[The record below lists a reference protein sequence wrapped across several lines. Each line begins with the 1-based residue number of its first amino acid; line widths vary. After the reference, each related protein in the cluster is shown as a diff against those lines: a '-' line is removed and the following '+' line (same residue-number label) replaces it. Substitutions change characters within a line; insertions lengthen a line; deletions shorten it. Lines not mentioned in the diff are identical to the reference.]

1 MDEGS
6 AMNTIAPLH
15 RVELLK
21 ESAFY
26 IPAKGSPTRHRYKL
40 KHNDT
45 FVVMDSH
52 GDIGAALGEPDG
64 VFNNDTRYLSRL
76 ELHVNGQPTLLLG
89 SRVRDDNTML
99 TADLTNPDI
108 FDDGRIVLPKDT
120 VHIARSSFVW
130 NDTFYTRFGIRN
142 YGDRAVDL
150 TLDLWFASDF
160 ADLFEVRGMRRARR
174 GTSGRAQVD
183 ASSARLPYLALD
195 GVLLSTSL
203 QFEPDPHDLDQGRAR
218 YHLTLKGGQRTSIL
232 TAVGF
237 GKQSV
242 PKPERFFR
250 ALRAAAREHRR
261 VAREAVGITS
271 SSEVFNDIATRSFAD
286 VRMLI
291 TRTRDGNYP
300 YAGIPWYST
309 TFGRDG
315 IITALSLLWCMPSL
329 AGGVLSR
336 LAALQATTVDPIND
350 AEPGKIVH
358 ETRSGEMARLREVPF
373 GCYYGSVDA
382 TPLFVLLAGE
392 YWQRTA
398 DTATIRRL
406 WPSIAAA
413 LGWIDRHSREDV
425 NGFLRH
431 SRNAEKG
438 LINQG
443 WKDSF
448 DSVFH
453 ADGKLAEG
461 TIALVEVQAYVVA
474 AKRSIA
480 SAAQALGHTEMAARL
495 MEQAQR
501 LAAAIDRHFWCE
513 ELGIYGIAID
523 GTGELCRVR
532 TSNAGH
538 VLFANAA
545 PNARA
550 RRVAEELMAPGFHS
564 GWGIRTVA
572 EGEAR
577 YNPMS
582 YHNGSIW
589 PHDNAMIAIGFANY
603 GFKRRA
609 AALFE
614 AMSATASQME
624 LRRLPEL
631 FCGFRRSRGHAPTLY
646 PVACAPQ
653 AWASAAPLAVLQA
666 CLGLIF
672 DPAAKRVILR
682 DPVLPASLETIVLR
696 NLEVGDATVD
706 FQLRRSIGAGI
717 SLQVLRND
725 NQAEISIV

>member
-1 MDEGS
+1 MS
-6 AMNTIAPLH
+6 TITPLQ

-21 ESAFY
+21 ETAFY
-26 IPAKGSPTRHRYKL
+26 IPAKGSPTRNRYKL

-45 FVVMDSH
+45 FVVLDSH

-64 VFNNDTRYLSRL
+64 MFNNDTRFLSRL
-76 ELHVNGQPTLLLG
+76 ELHVDGQPTLLLG

-99 TADLTNPDI
+99 TADLTNADI
-108 FDDGRIVLPKDT
+108 YDGGRIVLPKDT

-150 TLDLWFASDF
+150 TLDLWFANDF
-160 ADLFEVRGMRRARR
+160 ADLFEVRGVKRARR
-174 GTSGRAQVD
+174 GTSGRAQLD
-183 ASSARLPYLALD
+183 ASSVRLSYLALD
-195 GVLLSTSL
+195 GVSL
-203 QFEPDPHDLDQGRAR
+203 GTALEFEPEPDKLDEARGRYR
-218 YHLTLKGGQRTSIL
+218 LKLEGGERTSIF

-237 GKQSV
+237 GSESV

-250 ALRAAAREHRR
+250 ALRAAARAQRR
-261 VAREAVGITS
+261 DARQAVNVTS
-271 SSEVFNDIATRSFAD
+271 SSDAFNDIAARSLAD
-286 VRMLI
+286 LRMLM
-291 TRTRDGNYP
+291 TRTRDGDYP

-315 IITALSLLWCMPSL
+315 IITALHLLWCMPSL
-329 AGGVLSR
+329 ARGVLSR
-336 LAALQATTVDPIND
+336 LAALQATQVDPVND

-358 ETRSGEMARLREVPF
+358 ETRAGEMARLREVPF

-398 DTATIRRL
+398 DAATVRRL
-406 WPSIAAA
+406 WPNICAA
-413 LGWIDRHSREDV
+413 LDWIDRHSMEDAE
-425 NGFLRH
+425 GFLRH

-448 DSVFH
+448 DSIFH
-453 ADGKLAEG
+453 ADGRLADG

-480 SAAQALGHTEMAARL
+480 SAARELGHYEMADRL
-495 MEQAQR
+495 LDEAQR
-501 LAAAIDRHFWCE
+501 LAAAIERHFWCE

-523 GTGELCRVR
+523 GEGKLCRVR

-545 PNARA
+545 PDERA

-582 YHNGSIW
+582 YHNGSVW

-603 GFKRRA
+603 GFKQRA
-609 AALFE
+609 TALFE
-614 AMSATASQME
+614 AMGAAASQME

-631 FCGFRRSRGHAPTLY
+631 FCGFKRSRGHAPTLY

-666 CLGLIF
+666 CLGLTF
-672 DPAAKRVILR
+672 EPAAKRVILR

-706 FQLRRSIGAGI
+706 FLLRQSDGI
-717 SLQVLRND
+717 SLRVLRND
-725 NQAEISIV
+725 NQVEISIV

>member
-1 MDEGS
+1 
-6 AMNTIAPLH
+6 MNTIAPPK
-15 RVELLK
+15 RADLLK
-21 ESAFY
+21 ETAFY

-45 FVVMDSH
+45 FVVVDSH

-89 SRVRDDNTML
+89 SRVRDDNTIL

-108 FDDGRIVLPKDT
+108 FDDGRINLPRDT
-120 VHIARSSFVW
+120 VHIERSSFVW

-150 TLDLWFASDF
+150 TLDLRFANDF

-174 GTSGRAQVD
+174 GTGARTRVD
-183 ASSARLPYLALD
+183 ASSAHLSYLALD
-195 GVLLSTSL
+195 GVSLSTWL
-203 QFEPDPHDLDQGRAR
+203 QFEPDPHVLSEDNACYR
-218 YHLTLKGGQRTSIL
+218 LTLNGGMRTSIF

-237 GKQSV
+237 GKETV

-250 ALRAAAREHRR
+250 ALRAAARAHRR
-261 VAREAVGITS
+261 VARDAVGINS
-271 SSEVFNDIATRSFAD
+271 SSDTFNDIAARSFSD
-286 VRMLI
+286 VRMLM
-291 TRTRDGNYP
+291 TRTPEGDYP

-315 IITALSLLWCMPSL
+315 IITALHLLWCAPSL
-329 AGGVLSR
+329 GRGVLSR
-336 LAALQATTVDPIND
+336 LAALQATTVDPVND

-398 DTATIRRL
+398 DADTLQRL
-406 WPSIAAA
+406 WPNICAA
-413 LGWIDRHSREDV
+413 LNWIDKHSTEDR

-431 SRNAEKG
+431 SRNAEDG
-438 LINQG
+438 LVNQG

-453 ADGKLAEG
+453 ADGRLAEG
-461 TIALVEVQAYVVA
+461 TVALVEVQAYVVA

-480 SAAQALGHTEMAARL
+480 RAARDLGQVEMA
-495 MEQAQR
+495 EQLLAEAQR
-501 LAAAIDRHFWCE
+501 LAGAIDRHFWCE
-513 ELGIYGIAID
+513 DIGTFGIAID
-523 GTGELCRVR
+523 GAGELCRVR

-545 PNARA
+545 SDEHA
-550 RRVAEELMAPGFHS
+550 RRVAEELMGPSFLS

-603 GFKRRA
+603 GFKQRA
-609 AALFE
+609 VGLFE
-614 AMSATASQME
+614 AMGAAASHME

-631 FCGFRRSRGHAPTLY
+631 FCGFKRSRGHAPTLY

-653 AWASAAPLAVLQA
+653 AWASAAPLAMLQA
-666 CLGLIF
+666 CLGLTF
-672 DPAAKRVILR
+672 DPAARRIVLR
-682 DPVLPASLETIVLR
+682 DPVLPGSLETIALR

-706 FQLRRSIGAGI
+706 LLLSRRDGGGL

-725 NQAEISIV
+725 NQAEISMV

>member
-1 MDEGS
+1 
-6 AMNTIAPLH
+6 MNTIAPPK

-21 ESAFY
+21 ETAFY
-26 IPAKGSPTRHRYKL
+26 IPAKGSPTRNRYKL

-64 VFNNDTRYLSRL
+64 MFNNDTRFLSRL

-108 FDDGRIVLPKDT
+108 FDGGRIVLPKDT

-142 YGDRAVDL
+142 YGDSAVDL
-150 TLDLWFASDF
+150 TLDLWLANDF
-160 ADLFEVRGMRRARR
+160 ADLFEVRGVKRARR
-174 GTSGRAQVD
+174 GTSGRARVD
-183 ASSARLPYLALD
+183 ASSVNLSYLALD
-195 GVLLSTSL
+195 GVFLSTSL
-203 QFEPDPHDLDQGRAR
+203 EFEPDPHHLDQGRAR
-218 YHLTLKGGQRTSIL
+218 YRLVLKGGERTSVFA
-232 TAVGF
+232 AVGF
-237 GKQSV
+237 GSESV

-250 ALRAAAREHRR
+250 ALRAATRAQRRDARR
-261 VAREAVGITS
+261 AVGITS
-271 SSEVFNDIATRSFAD
+271 SSDAFNDIAARSFAD
-286 VRMLI
+286 LRMLM
-291 TRTRDGNYP
+291 TRTRQGEYP

-315 IITALSLLWCMPSL
+315 IITALHLLWCMP
-329 AGGVLSR
+329 AMARGVLSR
-336 LAALQATTVDPIND
+336 LAALQAAEVDPLND

-392 YWQRTA
+392 YWRRTA
-398 DTATIRRL
+398 DTATLRRV
-406 WPSIAAA
+406 WPNVRAA
-413 LGWIDRHSREDV
+413 LDWIDRHSMEDSH
-425 NGFLRH
+425 GFLRH

-453 ADGKLAEG
+453 ADGRLAEG

-474 AKRSIA
+474 ARRSIA
-480 SAAQALGHTEMAARL
+480 SVAQALGHDELAARL
-495 MEQAQR
+495 VAEAER
-501 LAAAIDRHFWCE
+501 LAAGIERYFWCE
-513 ELGIYGIAID
+513 ELGVYGIAID
-523 GTGELCRVR
+523 GAGKLCRVR

-545 PNARA
+545 PEARA

-589 PHDNAMIAIGFANY
+589 PHDNAIIAIGFANY
-603 GFKRRA
+603 GFKQRA

-614 AMSATASQME
+614 AMGATASQME

-631 FCGFRRSRGHAPTLY
+631 FCGFKRSRGHAPTLY

-653 AWASAAPLAVLQA
+653 AWASAAPLAALQA
-666 CLGLIF
+666 CLGLTF
-672 DPAAKRVILR
+672 EPVAKRVILR
-682 DPVLPASLETIVLR
+682 DPMLPASLETIVLR
-696 NLEVGDATVD
+696 NIEVGDATID
-706 FQLRRSIGAGI
+706 FLLQRSSGAGV
-717 SLQVLRND
+717 SLRVLRND
-725 NQAEISIV
+725 DQVEISIV

>member
-1 MDEGS
+1 
-6 AMNTIAPLH
+6 MNTIAPSKPA
-15 RVELLK
+15 ELLK
-21 ESAFY
+21 ETAFY

-52 GDIGAALGEPDG
+52 GDIGAAFGEPDG
-64 VFNNDTRYLSRL
+64 MFSKDTRYLSRL
-76 ELHVNGQPTLLLG
+76 ELHVDGQPTLLLG

-108 FDDGRIVLPKDT
+108 FDGGRIVLPKDT

-130 NDTFYTRFGIRN
+130 SDTFYTRFGIRN
-142 YGDRAVDL
+142 YGDRPVDL
-150 TLDLWFASDF
+150 MLDLWFASDF
-160 ADLFEVRGMRRARR
+160 ADLFEVRGVKRARR
-174 GTSGRAQVD
+174 GTSERAHVD
-183 ASSARLPYLALD
+183 ASSVRLSYLAID
-195 GVLLSTSL
+195 GVPLSTSL

-218 YHLTLKGGQRTSIL
+218 YRLTLKGGERSSIF

-237 GKQSV
+237 GSDSA

-250 ALRAAAREHRR
+250 ALRAATRAQRRDARRT
-261 VAREAVGITS
+261 VGITS
-271 SSEVFNDIATRSFAD
+271 SSEAFNDITARSLAD
-286 VRMLI
+286 LRMLM
-291 TRTRDGNYP
+291 TRTREGEYP

-315 IITALSLLWCMPSL
+315 IITALSVLWCMPSL
-329 AGGVLSR
+329 ARGVLSR
-336 LAALQATTVDPIND
+336 LAALQATKVDPVND

-398 DTATIRRL
+398 DAATIRRL
-406 WPSIAAA
+406 WPNISAA
-413 LGWIDRHSREDV
+413 LGWIDRHSREDIH
-425 NGFLRH
+425 GFLRH
-431 SRNAEKG
+431 PRNAEKG

-453 ADGKLAEG
+453 ADGRLAEG

-480 SAAQALGHTEMAARL
+480 SAALALGHDEMAARL
-495 MEQAQR
+495 VVEAER
-501 LAAAIDRHFWCE
+501 LAAGIERHFWCE

-523 GTGELCRVR
+523 GAGELCRVR

-545 PNARA
+545 PGVRA

-603 GFKRRA
+603 GFKQRA
-609 AALFE
+609 TALFE
-614 AMSATASQME
+614 AMGAAASQME

-631 FCGFRRSRGHAPTLY
+631 FCGFKRSRGHAPTLY

-666 CLGLIF
+666 CLGLTF
-672 DPAAKRVILR
+672 EPAAKRVILR
-682 DPVLPASLETIVLR
+682 DPVLPASVETIVLR
-696 NLEVGDATVD
+696 NIEVGDAAID
-706 FQLRRSIGAGI
+706 FLLQRSNGAGV
-717 SLQVLRND
+717 SLRVLRND
-725 NQAEISIV
+725 DQVEISIV

>member
-1 MDEGS
+1 MDTVV
-6 AMNTIAPLH
+6 ARP
-15 RVELLK
+15 RPELLK
-21 ESAFY
+21 ETAFY

-52 GDIGAALGEPDG
+52 GDIGAALGEDG
-64 VFNNDTRYLSRL
+64 VFNKDTRFLSLL
-76 ELHVNGQPTLLLG
+76 ELHLNRQPTLLLG

-108 FDDGRIVLPKDT
+108 YDGSRLVLPKDT
-120 VHIARSSFVW
+120 VHIVRSSFVW

-142 YGDRAVDL
+142 YGDHPIDL
-150 TLDLWFASDF
+150 ALDLWFASDF
-160 ADLFEVRGMRRARR
+160 ADIFEVRGLKRERR
-174 GTSGRAQVD
+174 GTSARTYVD
-183 ASSARLPYLALD
+183 ASTVGLSYLARD
-195 GVLLSTSL
+195 GVCLATALA
-203 QFEPDPHDLDQGRAR
+203 FEPDPHHLDDAKAHYRLA
-218 YHLTLKGGQRTSIL
+218 LNGGERTSVF
-232 TAVGF
+232 TAVSF
-237 GKQSV
+237 GSES
-242 PKPERFFR
+242 PAKPERFFR
-250 ALRAAAREHRR
+250 ALRAATRAQRRGARH
-261 VAREAVGITS
+261 AVGIGS
-271 SSEVFNDIATRSFAD
+271 SSDTFNEVAARSLAD
-286 VRMLI
+286 LRMLM
-291 TRTRDGNYP
+291 TRTSEGDYP

-315 IITALSLLWCMPSL
+315 IITALHLLWCMPHL
-329 AGGVLSR
+329 ARGVLSH
-336 LAALQATTVDPIND
+336 LAALQATTVDPVND

-358 ETRSGEMARLREVPF
+358 ETRGGEMARLREVPF

-392 YWQRTA
+392 YWRRTS
-398 DTATIRRL
+398 DTATIRKL
-406 WPSIAAA
+406 WPNICAA
-413 LGWIDRHSREDV
+413 LDWIERHSREDAD
-425 NGFLRH
+425 GFLRH
-431 SRNAEKG
+431 SRNADDG
-438 LINQG
+438 LVNQG
-443 WKDSF
+443 WKDSY
-448 DSVFH
+448 DAVFH
-453 ADGKLAEG
+453 ADGRLAEG

-474 AKRSIA
+474 ARRSIA
-480 SAAQALGHTEMAARL
+480 QLAGQLGHGEMATRLLAQAD
-495 MEQAQR
+495 R
-501 LAAAIDRHFWCE
+501 LAQGIEQRFWCE
-513 ELGIYGIAID
+513 DLGLYGIAID
-523 GTGELCRVR
+523 GAGELCRVR

-545 PNARA
+545 SEERA
-550 RRVAEELMAPGFHS
+550 ARVAESLMAPAFLS

-589 PHDNAMIAIGFANY
+589 PHDNAIIALGLANY

-614 AMSATASQME
+614 AMGATASQME

-653 AWASAAPLAVLQA
+653 AWASAAPLAMLQA
-666 CLGLIF
+666 CLGLTF
-672 DPAAKRVILR
+672 EPAQKRVILR
-682 DPVLPASLETIVLR
+682 DPVLPAFLDTIVLR
-696 NLEVGDATVD
+696 NLEVGDASID
-706 FQLRRSIGAGI
+706 FQLRRRDGGGPL

-725 NQAEISIV
+725 HQVEVSIV